1 MKILV
6 TGATGQL
13 GQSFKKIASSL
24 PYEFVFTSSRE
35 LDLLDLPRVSDFI
48 RYESFDWILNFAA
61 YTAVDMAEDEPE
73 KAYALNA
80 EAVFN
85 MVEAAEWVGT
95 KVLHISTDYVFD
107 GHKCQPYTEND
118 LINPQSIYAK
128 SKAKGEQYV
137 LNYHSG
143 MVIRTSWLYSE
154 FGHNF
159 VKTILRL
166 AKEKDRISVVYDQIG
181 TPTYAGDLAVA
192 IAEVLKQVIGG
203 HLPFPSGEVFHFSNE
218 GVASWYDFAVEI
230 LRYKNIDIDVLP
242 VETKDFPR
250 PAERPFYSVL
260 NKNKFKKAF
269 NFKISHWRDS
279 LFKVLKLL
287 SF

>member
-1 MKILV
+1 MRILV

-24 PYEFVFTSSRE
+24 PYEFVFTSSKE

-61 YTAVDMAEDEPE
+61 YTAVDRAEDEPD

-107 GHKCQPYTEND
+107 GQKCQPYAEND

-166 AKEKDRISVVYDQIG
+166 AKEKDRLSVVYDQIG

-192 IAEVLKQVIGG
+192 IAEVLKQVIEGR
-203 HLPFPSGEVFHFSNE
+203 LPFPSGEVFHFSNE

-242 VETKDFPR
+242 VETKEFPR

-260 NKNKFKKAF
+260 NKNKFKST
-269 NFKISHWRDS
+269 FKQRIPYWKDS
-279 LFKVLKLL
+279 LHKVLKFL
-287 SF
+287 